1 MSILS
6 TSLSRIK
13 ESPTI
18 AITQK
23 ARLLKESGKEVIAL
37 ASGEPDFDTPDNIKA
52 AAIKAIKEGQTKYT
66 AVDGTPELKKAIVNK
81 FKRENN
87 LIFDVDNITVGTGG
101 KQVIYN
107 CILATINPGDEVI
120 IPAPYWVSYPD
131 IVLLAGGTPKFVECD
146 EQSDFKISAEQLEK
160 LITNKT
166 KWFILNSP
174 ANPTGMCYS
183 RSELTE
189 LVKVL
194 KKHKH
199 VNILTDDIYEHIIY
213 HDVKSAND
221 PKFVNILE
229 IDNSLKD
236 RTIVINGVSKAYA
249 MTGWRI
255 GYAAGSKELIKA
267 MQKIQSQ
274 STTNP
279 SSISQAA
286 AIKAIKEGQTKYTAV
301 DGTPELK
308 KAIVNKFKRENNL
321 SFDVENITV
330 GTGGKQVIYN
340 CILATINPGDEVI
353 IPAPYWVS
361 YPDIVLLAGGTPKFV
376 ECDEQSDF
384 KISAEQLE
392 KLITNKTK
400 WFILNSPANPT
411 GMCYSRSELTELVKV
426 LKKHKHVNILTDDIY
441 EHIIYQDV
449 KSANDPKFV
458 NILEID
464 NALKD
469 RTIVINGVSKAYAMT
484 GWRIGYAAGPKELIK
499 GIQKIQ
505 SQSTTNP
512 SSISQAAAVEAL
524 NGDQSFINTRA
535 LEFKKRRDFVVH
547 ALNNINGLTCVN
559 PQGAFY
565 VFPNCKKTMNKK
577 TSSGK
582 IIKNDTDFATYLLE
596 ETGVAIVQGS
606 AFGLEGYFRISYA
619 TSMQILEKAVIK
631 IKSFCESL
639 K

>member
-81 FKRENN
+81 FKKENN
-87 LIFDVDNITVGTGG
+87 LSFDVDNITVGTGG

-131 IVLLAGGTPKFVECD
+131 MVLLAGGTPKFVECD
-146 EQSDFKISAEQLEK
+146 EQSDFKISADQLDK
-160 LITNKT
+160 MITNKT

-174 ANPTGMCYS
+174 G
-183 RSELTE
+183 
-189 LVKVL
+189 
-194 KKHKH
+194 
-199 VNILTDDIYEHIIY
+199 
-213 HDVKSAND
+213 
-221 PKFVNILE
+221 
-229 IDNSLKD
+229 
-236 RTIVINGVSKAYA
+236 
-249 MTGWRI
+249 
-255 GYAAGSKELIKA
+255 
-267 MQKIQSQ
+267 
-274 STTNP
+274 
-279 SSISQAA
+279 
-286 AIKAIKEGQTKYTAV
+286 
-301 DGTPELK
+301 
-308 KAIVNKFKRENNL
+308 
-321 SFDVENITV
+321 
-330 GTGGKQVIYN
+330 
-340 CILATINPGDEVI
+340 
-353 IPAPYWVS
+353 
-361 YPDIVLLAGGTPKFV
+361 
-376 ECDEQSDF
+376 
-384 KISAEQLE
+384 
-392 KLITNKTK
+392 
-400 WFILNSPANPT
+400 NPT

-441 EHIIYQDV
+441 EHIIYQD
-449 KSANDPKFV
+449 KGSNDSKFV

-464 NALKD
+464 NSLSD
-469 RTIVINGVSKAYAMT
+469 RTLVVNGVSKAYAMT
-484 GWRIGYAAGPKELIK
+484 GWRIGYAAGSKTLIK
-499 GIQKIQ
+499 AIQKIQ

-524 NGDQSFINTRA
+524 NGDQSFINPRA
-535 LEFKKRRDFVVH
+535 IEFKKRRDFVVS
-547 ALNNINGLTCVN
+547 ALNNTKGLTCVN

-565 VFPNCKKTMNKK
+565 VFPNCKKLMNKK

-582 IIKNDTDFATYLLE
+582 VIKNDTDFATYLLE

-619 TSMQILEKAVIK
+619 TSMQILEKAVAK